1 MKSHIMVYIWWVP
14 QPQYFLLFF
23 LSFNDKID
31 KNSLDSVSTTLL
43 FNARVPIQI
52 LTAKTIRQMYSL
64 MKVNRF
70 HCRGSN
76 TCPNIFKRTMKQRI
90 KKLYYCKSLVLC
102 FNDHLIVANV
112 TLYDSQRAIFI
123 FFKHWLLRMIFFV
136 SF

>member
-14 QPQYFLLFF
+14 QPQYLLLFF

-76 TCPNIFKRTMKQRI
+76 TYPNIFKITMKRRI
-90 KKLYYCKSLVLC
+90 KKLYYRKSLVLC

-112 TLYDSQRAIFI
+112 TLHDSQRAIFI
-123 FFKHWLLRMIFFV
+123 FLKHWLLRMIFF
-136 SF
+136 